1 MDCPVKK
8 LQFYYMYHTRDTHM
22 YFYFL
27 ESVEFQAYGTLFV
40 QSPCVPGSCLF
51 STLNVQTC
59 AHTVATVQINNYFN
73 TVHDIHTCITL
84 QINKCILKK
93 YKLCI

>member
-8 LQFYYMYHTRDTHM
+8 LQFYYHTRDTHM

-40 QSPCVPGSCLF
+40 QSPCVPGSYLF

-73 TVHDIHTCITL
+73 TVHITL
-84 QINKCILKK
+84 LYM
-93 YKLCI
+93 YK

>member
-1 MDCPVKK
+1 
-8 LQFYYMYHTRDTHM
+8 M

-40 QSPCVPGSCLF
+40 SRQCVPGSYLF

-73 TVHDIHTCITL
+73 TVHITFT
-84 QINKCILKK
+84 NK
-93 YKLCI
+93 